1 MDGDKGEEKAETW
14 ILNLSV
20 EDLDRLD
27 GLERARRL
35 KTEECSKDKDKP
47 QQKVD
52 GDFLHYLFCKE
63 KLTGKKMV
71 RWADFEDW
79 HKKMSPVK
87 PPQLEAEVRWG
98 CDHADRDVRKAHIT
112 VLSTFVKFQW
122 IKRPV
127 VINHTLFY

>member
-1 MDGDKGEEKAETW
+1 MDGDKGEEKVETW

-27 GLERARRL
+27 GLERARRV
-35 KTEECSKDKDKP
+35 KTEECSKDKD
-47 QQKVD
+47 KVD

-79 HKKMSPVK
+79 HKKMSPVRA
-87 PPQLEAEVRWG
+87 PQLDWSAKAEVR
-98 CDHADRDVRKAHIT
+98 
-112 VLSTFVKFQW
+112 
-122 IKRPV
+122 
-127 VINHTLFY
+127 

>member
-1 MDGDKGEEKAETW
+1 MDGDKSEEKAETW

-35 KTEECSKDKDKP
+35 RTEDKDKP

-71 RWADFEDW
+71 RWADFE
-79 HKKMSPVK
+79 KMTPVK

-98 CDHADRDVRKAHIT
+98 CDHADRAHIT
-112 VLSTFVKFQW
+112 ILSIFVKFKW